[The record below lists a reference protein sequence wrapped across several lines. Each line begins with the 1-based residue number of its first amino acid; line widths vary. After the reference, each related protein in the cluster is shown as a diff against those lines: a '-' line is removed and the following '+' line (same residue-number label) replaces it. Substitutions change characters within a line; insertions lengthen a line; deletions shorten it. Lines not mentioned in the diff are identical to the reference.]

1 MALLTKGS
9 IKQKLIWISLLTTSI
24 ALFLTCGMLVIS
36 ELLFNRQMMMERL
49 DVQAQ
54 IIGTNS
60 TAALVFKDK
69 QAAAEIL
76 KALNSSPNIV
86 CAALKDED
94 GGQIASYLRSSD
106 TKQCHWQ
113 HIKPDIPNFGIN
125 NLDIIKTIKH
135 DDEIIGS
142 LYIHTDLTDIYKRL
156 LWGVIIVLGAVLL
169 SMAAAYV
176 LLSRLQRIITQP
188 LFHMADIMRT
198 ISEKKDYSVRVNIQD
213 KDEIGI
219 LGEGF
224 NEMLTQIQ
232 KRETELAFH
241 RENLQ
246 AKVAERT
253 RELAD
258 ANAELQLQLSERQR
272 MEEEKLALVSRL
284 NRAEKMEALGTMAGG
299 VAHDL
304 NNVLGVMTGYAELL
318 MMSLPPDS
326 PLLKFADNIF
336 TSSKKGGVIIQDL
349 LTLARRG
356 VTVSTVIDINNVVSN
371 YLNTPVHRKLAG
383 LHPEVT
389 FALELSPSTLN
400 MKGSPVHMEKTIMNL
415 VTNAAEAIAGEGAVT
430 IRTENLFLD
439 KPVHGYDSVTAGE
452 YVALSVSDTGTG
464 ISPENIAH
472 IFEPFYTKKKMG
484 RSGTGLGL
492 TIVWGTVK
500 DHDGYLDVISEQGKG
515 STFILYFPVTREETA
530 EKEIQTPV
538 DGYMGKGEKIL
549 VVDDIAE
556 QRNIARD
563 IMVKLGYQVHTVS
576 GGEEALEYLTDNDA
590 DLVILDMIMEPGI
603 DGLET
608 YRRIIEIK
616 PRQKAIIVSGFS
628 ETEKVRRAQELGA
641 GAYVQKPYIIEKIG
655 AAVRDELQK
664 Y

>member
-1 MALLTKGS
+1 MALMIKGP
-9 IKQKLIWISLLTTSI
+9 IKHKLIWISLLTTSM
-24 ALFLTCGMLVIS
+24 ALLLTCVMLVIG
-36 ELLFNRQMMMERL
+36 EGFFYRQLLMERL
-49 DVQAQ
+49 DVQAK

-60 TAALVFKDK
+60 NAALVFKDK
-69 QAAAEIL
+69 QAAADIL

-86 CAALKDED
+86 CAVLQDEN
-94 GGQIASYLRSSD
+94 GEEIASYLRSPD
-106 TKQCHWQ
+106 IKQCSRRR
-113 HIKPDIPNFGIN
+113 IAPDIASFGIN
-125 NLDIIKTIKH
+125 NLDIVKTIKH
-135 DDEIIGS
+135 DNEIIGN
-142 LYIHTDLTDIYKRL
+142 LYIHTDLMDVYKRL
-156 LWGVIIVLGAVLL
+156 LWGFIIVLGSVLF

-176 LLSRLQRIITQP
+176 LLSRLQRIITRP
-188 LFHMADIMRT
+188 LFHMTDVMRL
-198 ISEKKDYSVRVNIQD
+198 ISEKKDYSVRVDIQD
-213 KDEIGI
+213 RDEIGI

-232 KRETELAFH
+232 KRDTELDFH

-253 RELAD
+253 RELAG

-304 NNVLGVMTGYAELL
+304 NNILGVMTGYAELL
-318 MMSLPPDS
+318 LLSLPQDS

-356 VTVSTVIDINNVVSN
+356 VPVSTVIDINNVVGN
-371 YLNTPVHRKLAG
+371 YLDTPVHRKLAD

-389 FALELSPSTLN
+389 FAIELGSSALY
-400 MKGSPVHMEKTIMNL
+400 MKGSPVHLEKTIMNL
-415 VTNAAEAIAGEGAVT
+415 VTNAAESIAGRGVVA
-430 IRTENLFLD
+430 IRTDTRYLD
-439 KPVHGYDSVTAGE
+439 KPVQGYDTVKAGE
-452 YVALSVSDTGTG
+452 YVVLSVSDTGTG
-464 ISPENIAH
+464 ISPENMTH

-500 DHDGYLDVISEQGKG
+500 DHDGYLDVVSEQGQG
-515 STFILYFPVTREETA
+515 TTFILYFPVSREDTA
-530 EKEIQTPV
+530 EKEIPTSRE
-538 DGYMGKGEKIL
+538 GYKGSGEKIL
-549 VVDDIAE
+549 VVDDVAE

-563 IMVKLGYQVHTVS
+563 IMVQLGYQVHTVS
-576 GGEEALEYLTDNDA
+576 SGEEALEYLADNDA
-590 DLVILDMIMEPGI
+590 DLIILDMIMEPGI

-608 YRRIIEIK
+608 YRRISEIK

-628 ETEKVRRAQELGA
+628 ETEKVRNAQKLGA

-655 AAVRDELQK
+655 AAVRAELRK
-664 Y
+664 